1 MNRAQC
7 LVHRGE
13 NILMIKHGLNGEE
26 WWCLPGGGVEP
37 GETSVESALRELKE
51 ECCVDGVIE
60 RLLSTYTDDRGTQI
74 ITYLVGI
81 GDQQPQMGGDPEFS
95 HDEQILKD
103 VCWMMLDVIPER
115 DRAYLWAAGLLC
127 VPDFLAVV
135 SNWGDAISYPASKI

>member
-13 NILMIKHGLNGEE
+13 NILMVKHVHNGEE

-37 GETSVESALRELKE
+37 GETSVEAALRELKE
-51 ECCVDGVIE
+51 ECCVDGMIE
-60 RLLSTYTDDRGTQI
+60 RLLSTYTDDHDIEI

-81 GDQQPQMGGDPEFS
+81 GDQQPQIGIDPEFN
-95 HDEQILKD
+95 HHEQILKE
-103 VCWMMLDVIPER
+103 VRWMMLDVIPER

-135 SNWGDAISYPASKI
+135 SSWGDAISYPS